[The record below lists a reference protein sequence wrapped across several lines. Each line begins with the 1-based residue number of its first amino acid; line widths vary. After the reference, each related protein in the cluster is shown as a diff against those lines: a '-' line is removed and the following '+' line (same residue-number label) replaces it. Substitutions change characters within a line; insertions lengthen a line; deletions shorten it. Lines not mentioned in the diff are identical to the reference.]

1 MLASLSIRNI
11 VLIDKLDLTFEQ
23 GLCVLTGETGAGKSI
38 LLDSLALALGARA
51 DLGLIRAGEEKG
63 SVTASFTLRPDHPV
77 FDLLED
83 VDLEAGEPLILRRTL
98 STDGR
103 NRATINDQSVSTALL
118 RTVGEALVEIHGQ
131 NAERGLLDA
140 RGHRLVLD
148 SFGRLGGQAKKVAT
162 TYHALEKLTTELKAA
177 MAALEKAKEDEE
189 YLRHV
194 VEELEDLNP
203 QEGEEEE
210 LSASRAEFMH
220 AEKIAEALKDAIKA
234 LSDHG
239 GVEGRIRNAT
249 RAVERVV
256 EKASGKLDPVLDSL
270 ERAAIEMSEATLLI
284 DSISRDL
291 DLNQAGVEQVE
302 ERLFSLRAAARKHKC
317 DVANLSTVLANFKER
332 LATVA
337 FGDAEVARLKAE
349 TAAARDIY
357 KEAARK
363 LHDQRSFFAGK
374 MDGAVM
380 SELGPLKLG
389 SAKFITEVQEL
400 DENQWSA
407 SGMDRIEFQIAT
419 NPGSNPGSLI
429 KIASGG
435 ELSRFMLAL
444 KVVLVQSGSAPT
456 LVFDE
461 VDRGVGGATADAVGD
476 RLSRLAEQLQLL
488 VITHSPQV
496 AAAGKTHWN
505 IHKSTKN
512 AKTTTSVS
520 RLSEP
525 ERKEEIARMLSG
537 ASITNEARAAAQS
550 LMEG

>member
-11 VLIDKLDLTFEQ
+11 VLIDKLDLVFEQ

-51 DLGLIRAGEEKG
+51 DLGLIRAGEDKG
-63 SVTASFTLRPDHPV
+63 SVTAEFTLKSGHPV

-83 VDLEAGEPLILRRTL
+83 VDVEVGEPLILRRII
-98 STDGR
+98 SADGR
-103 NRATINDQSVSTALL
+103 NRASINDQSVSITLL

-148 SFGRLGGQAKKVAT
+148 LYGRHNAEIKET
-162 TYHALEKLTTELKAA
+162 TQKFHVFEDLKAQLTDA
-177 MAALEKAKEDEE
+177 TLQLEKAREDEE

-194 VEELEDLNP
+194 VQELDDLNP
-203 QEGEEEE
+203 QPGEEDE

-220 AEKIAEALKDAIKA
+220 AEKIAEALKDAVKA
-234 LSDHG
+234 LNDHG
-239 GVEGRIRNAT
+239 GVEGRVRNAT

-256 EKASGKLDPVLDSL
+256 EKASGKLDAVLDSL
-270 ERAAIEMSEATLLI
+270 ERAAIEMSEASMMI
-284 DSISRDL
+284 DAVSRDL
-291 DLNQAGVEQVE
+291 NLDASGVEHVE

-317 DVANLSTVLANFKER
+317 DVSQLTQVQEDFRARLSRVE
-332 LATVA
+332 
-337 FGDAEVARLKAE
+337 FGDAEVTRLTAEVDVARTLFS
-349 TAAARDIY
+349 AAAKALRTKRLASS
-357 KEAARK
+357 KE
-363 LHDQRSFFAGK
+363 
-374 MDGAVM
+374 MDAAVM
-380 SELGPLKLG
+380 AELSPLKLG
-389 SAKFITEVQEL
+389 NAKFDTLVQEL
-400 DENQWSA
+400 PEESWSA
-407 SGMDRIEFQIAT
+407 TGMDRVEFQIAT
-419 NPGSNPGSLI
+419 NPGSSPGPLL

-444 KVVLVQSGSAPT
+444 KVVLARSGSAPT

-461 VDRGVGGATADAVGD
+461 VDRGVGGATADAVGE
-476 RLSRLAEQLQLL
+476 RLSRLAEELQLL

-496 AAAGKTHWN
+496 AAAGTWHWN
-505 IHKSTKN
+505 IYKN
-512 AKTTTSVS
+512 TADSKTTTTVA
-520 RLSEP
+520 RLSDE

-537 ASITNEARAAAQS
+537 ASITKEARAAAQS